1 MDSKRIR
8 VFVICFLLAFIFTL
22 LLMYAVCYKPSIETI
37 TDQELNAI
45 QGVSIEWIN
54 GIPKHGKRAR
64 DIKIFIARN
73 PNCTVEDLRV
83 IKGVDDMIIDQL
95 KKRFR

>member
-1 MDSKRIR
+1 MDTKRIR

-22 LLMYAVCYKPSIETI
+22 LLMYATCYKPSISTI
-37 TDQELNAI
+37 TDQELNNVH
-45 QGVSIEWIN
+45 GVSVEWID
-54 GIPKHGKRAR
+54 GMPKCGKRAR
-64 DIKIFIARN
+64 DIKLFIARN